1 MLVPLVLLTFLT
13 VISKATCDEAPTSQ
27 ETVELG
33 KALNLRGTNLLSD
46 FQERERS
53 IFESLPSNCFRK
65 DTRNLKSSRFFEYY
79 ESNKAFYSSLGTESS
94 LDASVQSSYTLG
106 ATLNVATKS
115 KSSETNKVSGMSL
128 NVIAIKEKILVRR
141 GCLGGDETKFK
152 KQFLR
157 KLELLPVKI
166 EKPWQKHS
174 WKPYRNFI
182 TEYGSHVVT
191 SVSRGT
197 SFKQMTFAESSKSY
211 SERDFQVKSCIS
223 FAGPTSVGKVG
234 VEACAN
240 ISKSEIRRASEMST
254 SDKVFVLGGDPK
266 TRNKLLH
273 KDTRS
278 NELIEQLMNEAG
290 GDSASSVQHTFRAIW
305 DILTS
310 RFDAGSPNHIRA
322 INLENYYLGFL
333 SFGCHS
339 IKGGR
344 VQIQK
349 FDYSSSSTP
358 ESPEFECS
366 LAKEGCHSDDDCR
379 YVVGPWCTCRGES
392 CVRYKSVK
400 RDTGDSKKT
409 AYAHRQGNW
418 DWKGCGWKTWTA
430 WTQCS
435 CYNKNR
441 DTREVVWS
449 LPSKDAAASAAPSN
463 GTHHEEKNAGHSE
476 AKEKKKEI
484 NLPRTVIL

>member
-115 KSSETNKVSGMSL
+115 KSSETNK
-128 NVIAIKEKILVRR
+128 
-141 GCLGGDETKFK
+141 
-152 KQFLR
+152 
-157 KLELLPVKI
+157 
-166 EKPWQKHS
+166 
-174 WKPYRNFI
+174 
-182 TEYGSHVVT
+182 
-191 SVSRGT
+191 
-197 SFKQMTFAESSKSY
+197 
-211 SERDFQVKSCIS
+211 VKSCIS

>member
-1 MLVPLVLLTFLT
+1 MFDPLVLLTFLT

-94 LDASVQSSYTLG
+94 LEASVQSAYTLG

-115 KSSETNKVSGMSL
+115 KSSETNK
-128 NVIAIKEKILVRR
+128 
-141 GCLGGDETKFK
+141 
-152 KQFLR
+152 
-157 KLELLPVKI
+157 
-166 EKPWQKHS
+166 
-174 WKPYRNFI
+174 
-182 TEYGSHVVT
+182 
-191 SVSRGT
+191 
-197 SFKQMTFAESSKSY
+197 
-211 SERDFQVKSCIS
+211 VKSCIS

-409 AYAHRQGNW
+409 AYAHRRGNW
-418 DWKGCGWKTWTA
+418 DWKGCGWKSWTA

-449 LPSKDAAASAAPSN
+449 LPSKDAAASVAPSNGTHHEANNPGQSAAPSNGPHHEAKNPGHSAASSN
-463 GTHHEEKNAGHSE
+463 GTHHEEKNAGYSE